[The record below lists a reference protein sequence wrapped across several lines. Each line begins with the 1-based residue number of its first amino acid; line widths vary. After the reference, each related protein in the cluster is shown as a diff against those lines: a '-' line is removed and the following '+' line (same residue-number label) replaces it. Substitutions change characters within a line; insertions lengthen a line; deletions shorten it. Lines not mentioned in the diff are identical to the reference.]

1 MSKEIK
7 IVVMGSE
14 DVGKT
19 TLMENLIGKIGKV
32 EHNGTTVAIDYGNIE
47 IDGKKIHLFGTPGQE
62 RFEFM
67 RELTLNGTDFVL
79 LVLDATTGLK
89 QTDKNIISTLCS
101 KKIPYAVFINKTDLC
116 HGEELEN
123 LKKEI
128 HSLCSDCGYIIEG
141 SATKKEGFDELEDVL
156 KNIVK
161 NINKR

>member
-7 IVVMGSE
+7 VVVMGSK

-47 IDGKKIHLFGTPGQE
+47 IEGKKIHLFGTPGQE

-89 QTDKNIISTLCS
+89 QIDKNIIDTLCS
-101 KKIPYAVFINKTDLC
+101 KKIPYAVFINKVDVC
-116 HGEELEN
+116 DKEKLED

-128 HSLCSDCGYIIEG
+128 HSLCPDCGYIIEG
-141 SATKKEGFDELEDVL
+141 SAIKKEGFDELEGIF
-156 KNIVK
+156 KNI
-161 NINKR
+161 